1 MEGTGH
7 SRLAEVGAVVG
18 ILGGIAGIL
27 TWANITP
34 EMVGEALYRTAY
46 VTIPFLMTFFGIV
59 IGWSL
64 TRLRY
69 ESIIRQMEDEAAEE
83 SDRAEARR
91 AEKRAVQIVQHMD
104 MKLKIALEAVRS
116 QIYMV
121 VPDGRKDA
129 SDALETLHEMGLVDY
144 ETCLDGRRWFLTP
157 ASHDLLVR
165 HPDLLKEAKRVIDEE
180 R

>member
-34 EMVGEALYRTAY
+34 EMVGEAIYEAIY
-46 VTIPFLMTFFGIV
+46 IIIPLLMALFGFI

-69 ESIIRQMEDEAAEE
+69 ESIIREMEDESAAE
-83 SDRAEARR
+83 SDR

-104 MKLKIALEAVRS
+104 MKMKIALEAVRS
-116 QIYMV
+116 QIYIV
-121 VPDGRKDA
+121 VPSGREDA
-129 SDALETLHEMGLVDY
+129 NDALDELHGMGLVDY
-144 ETCLDGRRWFLTP
+144 ETCLDGRRWFMTP
-157 ASHDLLVR
+157 ACHDLLVR
-165 HPDLLKEAKRVIDEE
+165 HPDLLKEAKRILDEE

>member
-1 MEGTGH
+1 
-7 SRLAEVGAVVG
+7 
-18 ILGGIAGIL
+18 
-27 TWANITP
+27 
-34 EMVGEALYRTAY
+34 MVGEAIYGAIY
-46 VTIPFLMTFFGIV
+46 VIIPFVMTLFGII

-69 ESIIRQMEDEAAEE
+69 ESIIREMEDEAAAE
-83 SDRAEARR
+83 SDRAEELR

-104 MKLKIALEAVRS
+104 MKMKIALEAVRS

-121 VPDGRKDA
+121 VPNGREDA
-129 SDALETLHEMGLVDY
+129 NDALDALHEMGLVDY

-165 HPDLLKEAKRVIDEE
+165 HPDLLKEAKRILDEGK
-180 R
+180 